1 MKKFSIL
8 LALVLFTIFC
18 FGQNDELIY
27 KSAKPGFYQDSI
39 LKSINAFRQGDTKN
53 QKRYMSMDFSAYKN
67 FPTDT
72 SLYHP
77 VWHNHPVSQGSTG
90 TCWAY
95 ASTSFM
101 ESEVYRI
108 TGQKI
113 KLSEM
118 YTVYWEYVERTRYF
132 VQHRGQM
139 NFGEGSE
146 SNAILHIM
154 KDHGMVSKSAYS
166 GLLKGQRFHDHRA
179 LYAEIQAF
187 LKGIKAN
194 NLWDEG
200 AAVNTVKSILNHY
213 MGTPPESFVFKGKN
227 FTPLTFKDQV
237 LKLKANDYFC
247 FMSTMALPFNQKGI
261 LDVPDN
267 WWRSDD
273 YYNVRLDDFIEVIN
287 DALEKGY
294 SVSICGDVSEPG
306 YDRYAEVGIIPDY
319 DIPAKFINQD
329 SREFRFMNKTTT
341 DDHCIHLIG
350 KTEHDGQS
358 WFMIK
363 DSSSSG
369 FDGPNKG
376 YRFMREDYARLKI
389 LGVMVHKDAARKILD
404 KIIK

>member
-1 MKKFSIL
+1 
-8 LALVLFTIFC
+8 
-18 FGQNDELIY
+18 
-27 KSAKPGFYQDSI
+27 
-39 LKSINAFRQGDTKN
+39 
-53 QKRYMSMDFSAYKN
+53 MDFSDYKH
-67 FPTDT
+67 FPPDT
-72 SLYHP
+72 SLYHQ
-77 VWHNHPVSQGSTG
+77 VWHTHPVSQGSTG

-95 ASTSFM
+95 ASTSFI
-101 ESEVYRI
+101 ESEVQRI

-139 NFGEGSE
+139 NFCEGSE
-146 SNAILHIM
+146 SNAILRIM
-154 KDHGMVSKSAYS
+154 KKHGMATKAAYK
-166 GLLKGQRFHDHRA
+166 GLLKGQRFLDHRA
-179 LYAEIQAF
+179 LYAEIQSY
-187 LKGIKAN
+187 LKSVKAN
-194 NLWDEG
+194 NLWDEEQ
-200 AAVNTVKSILNHY
+200 AVNTVKSILNHY
-213 MGTPPESFVFKGKN
+213 LGTPPEAFTYKGKSY
-227 FTPLTFKDQV
+227 TPLEFKDQV
-237 LKLKANDYFC
+237 LKLKPNDYFC
-247 FMSTMALPFNQKGI
+247 FMSTKALSFNQKGE

-267 WWRSDD
+267 WWHSDD
-273 YYNVRLDDFIEVIN
+273 YYNVPLDDFIEVIN

-350 KTEHDGQS
+350 KTEHDGQR

-389 LGVMVHKDAARKILD
+389 LGLMVHKDAARKILD
-404 KIIK
+404 GIIK